1 MKKLLMIKVKRGI
14 KMKIFF
20 LLGCI
25 AGAIC
30 CVRAFGAH
38 GLENK
43 ISAKMLEVWKT
54 GVTYQMF
61 HAGGLFVVALL
72 MDKVQSSL
80 LTTAGWLM
88 VAGIIMFSGSLY
100 ALSTT
105 GIKFF
110 GPITP
115 LGGVAFIVAWIL
127 VGTAVVKD
135 YKNKSWHLPA
145 FYVLSIS
152 CLLTR

>member
-1 MKKLLMIKVKRGI
+1 
-14 KMKIFF
+14 
-20 LLGCI
+20 
-25 AGAIC
+25 
-30 CVRAFGAH
+30 
-38 GLENK
+38 
-43 ISAKMLEVWKT
+43 MLEVWKT

-110 GPITP
+110 GPIH
-115 LGGVAFIVAWIL
+115 LLVVCVYSGV
-127 VGTAVVKD
+127 D
-135 YKNKSWHLPA
+135 S
-145 FYVLSIS
+145 SRDCS
-152 CLLTR
+152 CKGL

>member
-1 MKKLLMIKVKRGI
+1 
-14 KMKIFF
+14 
-20 LLGCI
+20 
-25 AGAIC
+25 
-30 CVRAFGAH
+30 
-38 GLENK
+38 
-43 ISAKMLEVWKT
+43 MLEVWKT

-110 GPITP
+110 TNYTSWWCSVYC
-115 LGGVAFIVAWIL
+115 GVDSSRDCSCKRIIKTKAGICQLFMVLEYKLL
-127 VGTAVVKD
+127 VD
-135 YKNKSWHLPA
+135 
-145 FYVLSIS
+145 
-152 CLLTR
+152 

>member
-1 MKKLLMIKVKRGI
+1 
-14 KMKIFF
+14 MKIFF

-25 AGAIC
+25 AAGLSVALG
-30 CVRAFGAH
+30 AFGAH

-43 ISAKMLEVWKT
+43 VSAKMLEVWKT

-72 MDKVQSSL
+72 MDKIQSSL
-80 LTTAGWLM
+80 VSTAGWFM

-115 LGGVAFIVAWIL
+115 LGGVAFIVGWIL
-127 VGTAVVKD
+127 LGTAVVKG
-135 YKNKSWHLPA
+135 L
-145 FYVLSIS
+145 
-152 CLLTR
+152 